1 MQINEQ
7 YAKLADDA
15 TIQKTAEALKKNG
28 ISVIVVE
35 TEEEA
40 KKKVLELLPQ
50 GSEVMN
56 MTSMTLEAINVASEL
71 NESERFNSVH
81 NKLNTMDQK
90 TQGAEMRRLGAA
102 PEWVVG
108 SVHAVTEDGHVLV
121 ASASGSQLPAYAY
134 AAGHVIWVIGTQKIV
149 KNTEEGMK
157 RLYEYSFPLEDER
170 ALKAYGMHSG
180 VNKILIVNKELMPER
195 ITAIFVK
202 KKLGF

>member
-15 TIQKTAEALKKNG
+15 AIQKTAEALKKNG

-50 GSEVMN
+50 DAEVMN

-180 VNKILIVNKELMPER
+180 VNKILIVNKEFVPER

>member
-15 TIQKTAEALKKNG
+15 TIQKTVEALKKNG
-28 ISVIVVE
+28 ISAIVVE

-108 SVHAVTEDGHVLV
+108 SVHAVTEGGHVLI
-121 ASASGSQLPAYAY
+121 ASASGSQLPAYVY

-195 ITAIFVK
+195 ITAILVK

>member
-195 ITAIFVK
+195 ITAILVK